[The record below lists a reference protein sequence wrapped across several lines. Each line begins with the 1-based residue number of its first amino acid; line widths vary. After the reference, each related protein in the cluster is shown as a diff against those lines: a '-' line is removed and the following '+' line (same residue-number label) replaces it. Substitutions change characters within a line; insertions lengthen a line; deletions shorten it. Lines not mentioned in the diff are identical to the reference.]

1 MKTNYIHLGMAK
13 NKINGLAQSILESES
28 TQLRKVAKQIDKDV
42 IKASNLIAKHD
53 GKVVVCGLGKSG
65 LIAQKIVATLC
76 STGTKSVFMH
86 ASDAL
91 HGDLGIYNPGDP
103 TILISKSGNTEELIR
118 LIPILREFDSPLIGI
133 VSNMNSFIAK
143 NVDIVLNGTI
153 DKEVDPL
160 GIVPTASS
168 LVAMAIGDALASV
181 LMVKRGFK
189 EKDFVK
195 YHPGGQLGKQLGL
208 TVKDVMHPIK
218 EVAILKEN
226 SSLSD
231 VATLMTK
238 KPLGAA
244 LLLGENKTLAGIITE
259 GDIRKA
265 IASNKKTDDSIN
277 VFINRSPVTVSSS
290 MAIHDAMKLMED
302 RQSQISVL
310 PVVDNKKCVGLLR
323 LHDLYQTKLL

>member
-1 MKTNYIHLGMAK
+1 MAK

-160 GIVPTASS
+160 GIVPTASA

-189 EKDFVK
+189 EKDFAK

-208 TVKDVMHPIK
+208 VVKDVMHPVR

-231 VATLMTK
+231 VAILMTK
-238 KPLGAA
+238 KPLGAG
-244 LLLGENKTLAGIITE
+244 LFLGKNKTLVGIITE

-265 IASNKKTDDSIN
+265 IAFNNKTDDSIN

>member
-1 MKTNYIHLGMAK
+1 MAK

-160 GIVPTASS
+160 GIVPTTSS

-189 EKDFVK
+189 EKDFAK

-208 TVKDVMHPIK
+208 VVKDVMHPVR

-231 VATLMTK
+231 VAILMTK
-238 KPLGAA
+238 KPLGAG
-244 LLLGENKTLAGIITE
+244 LFLGKNKTLVGIITE

-265 IASNKKTDDSIN
+265 IAFNNKTDDSIN

-323 LHDLYQTKLL
+323 LHDLYQTKLF

>member
-1 MKTNYIHLGMAK
+1 MAK

-208 TVKDVMHPIK
+208 TVKDVMHPIR

-231 VATLMTK
+231 VATLMTT

-244 LLLGENKTLAGIITE
+244 LLLGKNKTLAGIITE

-277 VFINRSPVTVSSS
+277 VFINRSPVTVLSS

>member
-1 MKTNYIHLGMAK
+1 MAK
-13 NKINGLAQSILESES
+13 NKINGLAQSILESEAR
-28 TQLRKVAKQIDKDV
+28 QLRKVAKQIDKDV
-42 IKASNLIAKHD
+42 IKASNLIAKCD

-76 STGTKSVFMH
+76 STGTRSVFMH

-153 DKEVDPL
+153 DREVDPL

-189 EKDFVK
+189 EKDFAK

-208 TVKDVMHPIK
+208 TVKDVMHPIR

-238 KPLGAA
+238 KPLGAG
-244 LLLGENKTLAGIITE
+244 LLLGKNKTLAGIITE

-290 MAIHDAMKLMED
+290 MAIYDAMKLMED

>member
-1 MKTNYIHLGMAK
+1 MAK

-28 TQLRKVAKQIDKDV
+28 AQLRKVAKQIDKDV

-76 STGTKSVFMH
+76 STGTTSVFMH

-133 VSNMNSFIAK
+133 VSNMDSFIAK

-153 DKEVDPL
+153 DREVDPL

-189 EKDFVK
+189 EKDFAK

-208 TVKDVMHPIK
+208 TIKDVMHPIK

-231 VATLMTK
+231 VAILMTK

-244 LLLGENKTLAGIITE
+244 LLLGKNKTLEGIITE

-265 IASNKKTDDSIN
+265 IASNKKNGDSIN
-277 VFINRSPVTVSSS
+277 SFINKSPVKVSSS

>member
-1 MKTNYIHLGMAK
+1 
-13 NKINGLAQSILESES
+13 
-28 TQLRKVAKQIDKDV
+28 
-42 IKASNLIAKHD
+42 
-53 GKVVVCGLGKSG
+53 
-65 LIAQKIVATLC
+65 
-76 STGTKSVFMH
+76 MH

-133 VSNMNSFIAK
+133 VSNMDSFIAK

-160 GIVPTASS
+160 GIVPTASA

-189 EKDFVK
+189 EKDFAK

-218 EVAILKEN
+218 EVAVLKEN
-226 SSLSD
+226 SSLSN

-244 LLLGENKTLAGIITE
+244 LLLGKNKTLEGIITE

-265 IASNKKTDDSIN
+265 IASNNKTLLKEFLIDAIN

>member
-1 MKTNYIHLGMAK
+1 MAK

-160 GIVPTASS
+160 GIVPTASA

-189 EKDFVK
+189 EKDFAK

-208 TVKDVMHPIK
+208 VVKDVMHPVR

-231 VATLMTK
+231 VAILMTK
-238 KPLGAA
+238 KPLGAG
-244 LLLGENKTLAGIITE
+244 LFLGKNKTLVGIITE

-265 IASNKKTDDSIN
+265 IAFNNKTDDSIN

-323 LHDLYQTKLL
+323 LHDLYQTKLF

>member
-1 MKTNYIHLGMAK
+1 MAK

-189 EKDFVK
+189 EKDFAK

-290 MAIHDAMKLMED
+290 MAIYDAMKLMED

>member
-1 MKTNYIHLGMAK
+1 MAK

-28 TQLRKVAKQIDKDV
+28 KLLKKVAKQIDKDIV
-42 IKASNLIAKHD
+42 KAANLIAKHD
-53 GKVVVCGLGKSG
+53 GKTKSG
-65 LIAQKIVATLC
+65 
-76 STGTKSVFMH
+76 FMH

-103 TILISKSGNTEELIR
+103 TILISKSGNTEELVR
-118 LIPILREFDSPLIGI
+118 LIPILRDFDSPLIGI
-133 VSNMNSFIAK
+133 VGNTDSFIAK
-143 NVDIVLNGTI
+143 NVDIVINGTI

-160 GIVPTASS
+160 EIVPTASA

-181 LMVKRGFK
+181 LMVKRGFQH
-189 EKDFVK
+189 KDFAK
-195 YHPGGQLGKQLGL
+195 YHPGGELGKQLGL
-208 TVKDVMHPIK
+208 TVKDLMHPIK
-218 EVAILKEN
+218 EVAVFKID

-231 VATLMTK
+231 VAKLMTK

-244 LLLGENKTLAGIITE
+244 LILAKNKTLLGIVTE

-265 IASNKKTDDSIN
+265 IASNKKPNDLIDNLIN
-277 VFINRSPVTVSSS
+277 SNPVVISSDTIIS
-290 MAIHDAMKLMED
+290 DAMKIMED

-310 PVVDNKKCVGLLR
+310 PVIEDKKCVGLLR

>member
-1 MKTNYIHLGMAK
+1 MAK
-13 NKINGLAQSILESES
+13 NRINGLAQSILESES
-28 TQLRKVAKQIDKDV
+28 KQLRKVAKQVDKDI

-76 STGTKSVFMH
+76 STGTTSVFMH

-133 VSNMNSFIAK
+133 VSNMDSFIAK

-153 DKEVDPL
+153 DREVDPL

-189 EKDFVK
+189 EKDFAK

-208 TVKDVMHPIK
+208 TIKDVMHPIK

-231 VATLMTK
+231 VAILMTK

-244 LLLGENKTLAGIITE
+244 LLLGKNKTLEGIITE

-265 IASNKKTDDSIN
+265 IASNKKNGDSIN
-277 VFINRSPVTVSSS
+277 SFINKSPVKVSSS

>member
-1 MKTNYIHLGMAK
+1 MAK

-28 TQLRKVAKQIDKDV
+28 AQLRKVAKQIDKDV

-76 STGTKSVFMH
+76 STGTTSVFMH

-153 DKEVDPL
+153 DREVDPL

-189 EKDFVK
+189 EKDFAK

-208 TVKDVMHPIK
+208 TIKDVMHPIK

-231 VATLMTK
+231 VAILMTK

-244 LLLGENKTLAGIITE
+244 LLLGKNKTLEGIITE

-265 IASNKKTDDSIN
+265 IASNKKNGDSIN
-277 VFINRSPVTVSSS
+277 SFINKSPVKVSSS

>member
-1 MKTNYIHLGMAK
+1 MAK

-153 DKEVDPL
+153 DREVDPL

-189 EKDFVK
+189 EKDFAK

-244 LLLGENKTLAGIITE
+244 LLLEKNKTLAGIITE

-277 VFINRSPVTVSSS
+277 VFINRNPVTVSSS

>member
-1 MKTNYIHLGMAK
+1 MAK
-13 NKINGLAQSILESES
+13 NRINGLAQSILESES
-28 TQLRKVAKQIDKDV
+28 KQLRKVAKQVDKDI

-76 STGTKSVFMH
+76 STGTTSVFMH

-133 VSNMNSFIAK
+133 VSNMDSFIAK

-153 DKEVDPL
+153 DREVDPL

-189 EKDFVK
+189 EKDFAK

-218 EVAILKEN
+218 QVAILKEN

-290 MAIHDAMKLMED
+290 MAIYDAMKLMED

>member
-1 MKTNYIHLGMAK
+1 MAK

-133 VSNMNSFIAK
+133 VSNMDSFIAK

-153 DKEVDPL
+153 DREVDPL

-189 EKDFVK
+189 EKDFAK

-208 TVKDVMHPIK
+208 TVKNVMHPIK

-244 LLLGENKTLAGIITE
+244 LLLGKNKTLAGIITE

-265 IASNKKTDDSIN
+265 IASNNKTLLKEFLIDAIN

>member
-1 MKTNYIHLGMAK
+1 M
-13 NKINGLAQSILESES
+13 
-28 TQLRKVAKQIDKDV
+28 D
-42 IKASNLIAKHD
+42 
-53 GKVVVCGLGKSG
+53 
-65 LIAQKIVATLC
+65 
-76 STGTKSVFMH
+76 
-86 ASDAL
+86 
-91 HGDLGIYNPGDP
+91 
-103 TILISKSGNTEELIR
+103 
-118 LIPILREFDSPLIGI
+118 
-133 VSNMNSFIAK
+133 SFIAK

-189 EKDFVK
+189 EKDFAK

-208 TVKDVMHPIK
+208 TVKDVMHPIE
-218 EVAILKEN
+218 EVAVLKEN
-226 SSLSD
+226 SSLSN

-244 LLLGENKTLAGIITE
+244 LLLGKNKTLEGIVTE

-265 IASNKKTDDSIN
+265 IASNKKNGDSIN
-277 VFINRSPVTVSSS
+277 PFINRSPVKVSSS
-290 MAIHDAMKLMED
+290 MTIHDAMKLMED

-310 PVVDNKKCVGLLR
+310 PVVDNKKCVGLL
-323 LHDLYQTKLL
+323 LSLIHI

>member
-1 MKTNYIHLGMAK
+1 MAK
-13 NKINGLAQSILESES
+13 NKINGLAQSILESEA

-189 EKDFVK
+189 EKDFAK

-208 TVKDVMHPIK
+208 VVKDVMHPVR

-231 VATLMTK
+231 VAILMTK
-238 KPLGAA
+238 KPLGAG
-244 LLLGENKTLAGIITE
+244 LFLGKNKTLVGIITE

-265 IASNKKTDDSIN
+265 IAFNNKTDDSIN

-323 LHDLYQTKLL
+323 LHDLYQTKLF

>member
-244 LLLGENKTLAGIITE
+244 LLLEKNKTLAGIITE

>member
-1 MKTNYIHLGMAK
+1 MAK
-13 NKINGLAQSILESES
+13 NKINGLAQSILESEAR
-28 TQLRKVAKQIDKDV
+28 QLRKVAKQIDKDV
-42 IKASNLIAKHD
+42 IKASNLIAKCD

-76 STGTKSVFMH
+76 STGTRSVFMH

-189 EKDFVK
+189 EKDFAK

-208 TVKDVMHPIK
+208 VVKDVMHPVR

-231 VATLMTK
+231 VAILMTK
-238 KPLGAA
+238 KPLGAG
-244 LLLGENKTLAGIITE
+244 LFLGKNKTLAGIITE

-265 IASNKKTDDSIN
+265 IAFNNKTDDSIN

-323 LHDLYQTKLL
+323 LHDLYQTKLF

>member
-1 MKTNYIHLGMAK
+1 MAK

-76 STGTKSVFMH
+76 STGTRSVFMH

-153 DKEVDPL
+153 DREVDPL

-189 EKDFVK
+189 EKDFAK

-244 LLLGENKTLAGIITE
+244 LLLEKNKTLAGIITE

-290 MAIHDAMKLMED
+290 MAIYDAMKLMED